1 MDFITA
7 TRSEL
12 LKTKRTA
19 SFWLSV
25 AGAALIPVL
34 FFVAYVSKSET
45 ASAGMK
51 ANPWVSHFSTGWEL
65 MSPLLFPMYIILICT
80 LVTHIEF
87 RNNTWKQVFAAP
99 VSTGTIYLS
108 KFLAIHLMMLLC
120 FILFNVFMLLS
131 GLAINLVRP
140 DFTFLNHPVD
150 WKFMFH
156 LNVKMYVSILGISGL
171 MYWAALRFKNFIAPL
186 GIGLALL
193 TVSLIALSYKWEY
206 VALLPFAQPHLTLE
220 SAGKAGAFFPTAAVN
235 SLLSCVAFTALGWA
249 DLRFRKE
256 KG

>member
-1 MDFITA
+1 MNFITA
-7 TRSEL
+7 THSEL

-25 AGAALIPVL
+25 AGAALIPAL

-45 ASAGMK
+45 MSVAMK
-51 ANPWVSHFSTGWEL
+51 ANPWVSHFSTGWKV

-99 VSTGTIYLS
+99 IPIGTIYLS
-108 KFLAIHLMMLLC
+108 KFVAIHLMIILC
-120 FILFNVFMLLS
+120 FVLFNVFMLLS
-131 GLAINLVRP
+131 GMGINLIRP
-140 DFTFLNHPVD
+140 DFTFLNRAVD
-150 WKFMFH
+150 WRFMFQ

-220 SAGKAGAFFPTAAVN
+220 SAGKSGPFLQAAAVN
-235 SLLSCVAFTALGWA
+235 SLLSCVAFTLLGWA

-256 KG
+256 RG